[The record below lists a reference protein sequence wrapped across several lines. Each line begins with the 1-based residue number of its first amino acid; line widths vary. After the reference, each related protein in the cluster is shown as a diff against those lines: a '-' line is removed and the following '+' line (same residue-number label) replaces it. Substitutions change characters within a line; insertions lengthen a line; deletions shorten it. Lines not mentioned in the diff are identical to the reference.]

1 MIASDVVDAYR
12 PLSASRKPASLTLEL
27 GLLMT
32 KLPMPEFV
40 TNFSSFPLGDLL
52 EAFGLLTKRRALWL
66 QARSIMP
73 VHQKSPTA
81 HVWTQEDHDLFS
93 EIMNEAGPSSSAAP
107 EEAVDVS
114 FAAPQRFSHGSQ
126 IAPDSMVDRLFHRGL
141 LPDSD
146 QPTMTYE
153 IQGHRYTAGLDECN
167 RVLLVHNPAEDQVLG
182 VGRAG
187 VPDFGAFFAENRRYG
202 RPLPQQWATPALID
216 KLREEG
222 FMPTANSPTTIH
234 LNGRAYKAEL
244 AEGGFVKLTRV

>member
-1 MIASDVVDAYR
+1 MQPRVC
-12 PLSASRKPASLTLEL
+12 LSSSTFVSFSKASLSNTRTWPLDDEAAHAGIRDEL
-27 GLLMT
+27 QLIPSGRSSRGLWSLNKKEGFMA
-32 KLPMPEFV
+32 PSPID
-40 TNFSSFPLGDLL
+40 N
-52 EAFGLLTKRRALWL
+52 
-66 QARSIMP
+66 ARSP
-73 VHQKSPTA
+73 ESPTA

-182 VGRAG
+182 AGRAG

>member
-1 MIASDVVDAYR
+1 MDPNPID
-12 PLSASRKPASLTLEL
+12 
-27 GLLMT
+27 
-32 KLPMPEFV
+32 
-40 TNFSSFPLGDLL
+40 N
-52 EAFGLLTKRRALWL
+52 
-66 QARSIMP
+66 ARSP
-73 VHQKSPTA
+73 ESPTA

-93 EIMNEAGPSSSAAP
+93 QIMNEAGPSSSAAP

-126 IAPDSMVDRLFHRGL
+126 IAPDFMVERLFHQGL

-153 IQGHRYTAGLDECN
+153 IRGHRYTAGLDGSR
-167 RVLLVHNPAEDQVLG
+167 RVLLVHNPAEDQVVG

-187 VPDFGAFFAENRRYG
+187 VPEFGAFFTELRRFG
-202 RPLPQQWATPALID
+202 TPLPQQWATPALMD

-222 FMPTANSPTTIH
+222 FMPTANNPTTIQ
-234 LNGRAYKAEL
+234 LNGRTYKAEL